1 MYCPFCHTVHAEAG
15 LFCPVCGSPL
25 QPEPPAEHAPP
36 PERISPEA
44 GPAQAVPSRRSRGKR
59 LLFPAAAVLLIAA
72 AVLLLRLFQA
82 APGPALGLQ
91 SHSSCWV
98 RNDEAT
104 LFLFDGEEAA
114 RMPGGHTYM
123 VQNRSADGSAVLCLE
138 GTDNAYDM
146 SGPFYLLTAR
156 GLFPIVEECDEI
168 GLSFCGRWLFYV
180 DGLELH
186 LVDTATLSD
195 TLVTA
200 RLASSHTRS
209 VCFSP
214 DGEDLYYAA
223 YHSDTS
229 AVSVCRWTRDGRE
242 EAVLKGAV
250 PVAASNGGDYLY
262 YTPAYGDGFFVW
274 DGHSSVLLHEE
285 APRFFYLDR
294 TGRQMLFSTDD
305 GTFLCRE
312 GGGSVPLSHGSAA
325 LSGASALMS
334 AALPANAGRTQTTS
348 GVILDAAD
356 LTGLGYLSLLSL
368 SSAGTV
374 ELSLYYFGADGSL
387 RSHKTGQYFSPAASA
402 DGRTLLLNAG
412 QELSLFDLDRPDEGP
427 EVIASAPDG
436 GQLGGLLCPD
446 GRRALV
452 YNPEGK
458 ILSLWTRGGELTEL
472 ARDVEGYALSAGGET
487 LYYTVADSGGSTDQW
502 GHASGTLWSCAGKGN
517 PRPVEGMEQVF
528 LPRALGGGIL
538 CLDEEGSAWFA
549 MPGQHF
555 RKLCGSVID
564 YG

>member
-25 QPEPPAEHAPP
+25 QPEPPAGPAPP
-36 PERISPEA
+36 PEPIPPEA
-44 GPAQAVPSRRSRGKR
+44 GPAQAAPSRRSRGKR

-72 AVLLLRLFQA
+72 AVLLLRLLQA
-82 APGPALGLQ
+82 NPGPALGLQ
-91 SHSSCWV
+91 SHSSCWI
-98 RNDEAT
+98 RNDGAA
-104 LFLFDGEEAA
+104 LFLFDGEEVA
-114 RMPGGHTYM
+114 RIPGGHTYM
-123 VQNRSADGSAVLCLE
+123 VRNRSADGSAVLYLE

-168 GLSFCGRWLFYV
+168 GLSFCGRRLFYV

-186 LVDTATLSD
+186 LVDAATLSD

-200 RLASSHTRS
+200 RLASSHTGS

-223 YHSDTS
+223 YRSDTS
-229 AVSVCRWTRDGRE
+229 AVSACRWTRNGRE

-294 TGRQMLFSTDD
+294 SGKQMLFSTD
-305 GTFLCRE
+305 GGAFLCRE
-312 GGGSVPLSHGSAA
+312 GGGSVPLSHGSAS
-325 LSGASALMS
+325 LSGGSALMS
-334 AALPANAGRTQTTS
+334 AALPANAGSTLTTS

-368 SSAGTV
+368 SSAGAV
-374 ELSLYYFGADGSL
+374 ELSLYYFGVDGSL
-387 RSHKTGQYFSPAASA
+387 RSYQTGQYFSPAASA
-402 DGRTLLLNAG
+402 DGRTLLLNGG
-412 QELSLFDLDRPDEGP
+412 QELSLFDLDHPDQGP
-427 EVIASAPDG
+427 ELIASAPDG

-452 YNPEGK
+452 YEAEGK
-458 ILSLWTRGGELTEL
+458 VLSLWTRGGALTEL

-487 LYYTVADSGGSTDQW
+487 LYYTVADPGGVTDEW
-502 GHASGTLWSCAGKGN
+502 GFASGRLWSRTGKDE
-517 PRPVEGMEQVF
+517 PRPVEGLERVF
-528 LPRALGGGIL
+528 PPRALGGGIL
-538 CLDEEGSAWFA
+538 CMDEAGSAWFA
-549 MPGQHF
+549 MPGQPF
-555 RKLCGSVID
+555 QKLSGGVTD